1 MRSPLCLWSARCHM
15 MAVTDEKPW
24 PDTIRAGECE
34 LHEPL
39 VRRVLAPNPSPY
51 TFTGTQT
58 WIVGA
63 GRDVA
68 VIDPGPTGS
77 GMSIGD
83 PPDANGAGHVDAIL
97 RAVEGQRVAA
107 RSEEHT
113 SELQSLMRIS
123 YAVFCL

>member
-1 MRSPLCLWSARCHM
+1 MG
-15 MAVTDEKPW
+15 DEKPG
-24 PDTIRAGECE
+24 PDSIRAGECE
-34 LHEPL
+34 QHEPL

-63 GRDVA
+63 GSDVA

-83 PPDANGAGHVDAIL
+83 PPDANGTGHVDAIL

-107 RSEEHT
+107 ILCTPTHRSHSPAEIGRASCRERVC
-113 SELQSLMRIS
+113 Q
-123 YAVFCL
+123 

>member
-1 MRSPLCLWSARCHM
+1 MG
-15 MAVTDEKPW
+15 DEKPG
-24 PDTIRAGECE
+24 PDSIRAGECE
-34 LHEPL
+34 QHEPL

-63 GRDVA
+63 GSDVA

-83 PPDANGAGHVDAIL
+83 PPDANGTGHVDAIL

-107 RSEEHT
+107 ILCRSEEHT

-123 YAVFCL
+123 YAVFCFKNKTQTHKNT

>member
-68 VIDPGPTGS
+68 VIDPGPT
-77 GMSIGD
+77 
-83 PPDANGAGHVDAIL
+83 
-97 RAVEGQRVAA
+97 
-107 RSEEHT
+107 RSEERRVGKECVSTCRSRWSPYH
-113 SELQSLMRIS
+113 
-123 YAVFCL
+123 